1 MDSAPYLGDKRGFR
15 GQEGWGAPA
24 GTWRRKQKPQEGSL
38 WAELYPACPIRPSL
52 GGPQCPWKPPVSVC
66 LSIRDRSRAGQAGWL
81 LWWVGVCVCVVPWMA
96 TRKILHYIQ
105 TNTLGFVT
113 LLLNTAKHSSNR
125 TRRSRGAASPGGA
138 EAPALGKE
146 SLKPTM
152 EEGDGRGYTSQFP
165 FTRPPRGST
174 EAMCQDRPRP
184 SCPEPTRPGSAVIVP
199 ARR

>member
-1 MDSAPYLGDKRGFR
+1 MGSPSWHIEEEAEAPGGLFVGRAVPCLPHQTQPGGTTVPMDAPSVRLSVH
-15 GQEGWGAPA
+15 P
-24 GTWRRKQKPQEGSL
+24 
-38 WAELYPACPIRPSL
+38 
-52 GGPQCPWKPPVSVC
+52 GPQPG
-66 LSIRDRSRAGQAGWL
+66 RAGWL
-81 LWWVGVCVCVVPWMA
+81 AVMVCVCVCVVPLMT

-165 FTRPPRGST
+165 FTRPPGGST
-174 EAMCQDRPRP
+174 EAVCRARPRP

-199 ARR
+199 AQR